1 MIHLKYLVVA
11 AGTILFYMG
20 VLPCFDALSNW
31 VQSYCNVK
39 TGRHNVEINKLNVEA
54 QDIQAKAQ
62 DHESTNAIGFQIGGH
77 KDETREDYETE

>member
-1 MIHLKYLVVA
+1 MKYLAVA

-54 QDIQAKAQ
+54 QDIQFRAQ
-62 DHESTNAIGFQIGGH
+62 DQGNTKVIGFQIGGH
-77 KDETREDYETE
+77 EDEAGEDCKTK

>member
-1 MIHLKYLVVA
+1 MYLKYLAVA

-54 QDIQAKAQ
+54 QEIQAKTQ
-62 DHESTNAIGFQIGGH
+62 DHGTTNAIGFQIGGH
-77 KDETREDYETE
+77 EDEAGEDCKAK